1 VRRVFGIFSAA
12 TAIVVALSLIA
23 AAGTAGLVVL
33 LGQGFDRLHT
43 GSSLDAQ
50 WYIGVA
56 GELLA
61 LLVATFLIPV
71 VISRDSQALTS
82 YHRSKLLK
90 HYLSIG
96 PLAVRRAGEGELV
109 HAAMDSV
116 ERSVKYR
123 SSFIGPAS
131 AAVATPVLILMFIAF
146 FVDPLSAILL
156 VIPTA
161 LVPVIVLGFQRR
173 FGSANGQYRRA
184 QGILSATFLDALRSL
199 NMLKLNGGSSWMGKA
214 INTATEQV
222 RQQVMKL
229 LARNQLILLVIDSS
243 FAVLLLASASLLA
256 WWRAGSGAIPP
267 GSAIALVILS
277 YLMLAPVNY
286 VGSFFYI
293 GMTGK
298 AAEKKLAEIEDISMH
313 PSMANPLRVNLAGNG
328 LFIEH
333 LCASYSGSD
342 LALDDINLQF
352 PAGSRTAVIGAS
364 GSGKSTLIRVLQ
376 GQLES
381 TSGIIHDGRQPM
393 GPATLK
399 ANSAVVEQQATLFGV
414 SLRENLQL
422 AAPAATDSQLLAA
435 IKQVGMETWLAAQPQ
450 GLDQQLGE
458 GGARLSGGQA
468 QRLSL
473 ARALLADRPILL
485 LDEPTSALDVHSE
498 AGIIQTLRELDPST
512 TIITVTHRLGL
523 LADYDHVVVM
533 DHGRVLQA
541 GPRHELLGQE
551 GYLKDAM
558 QDLNQRTARL
568 QSSGLNPLE
577 EGQA

>member
-1 VRRVFGIFSAA
+1 MRRVFGIFSAA

-33 LGQGFDRLHT
+33 LGQGFDRLNT
-43 GSSLDAQ
+43 GASLDSQ
-50 WYIGVA
+50 WYIGVV

-61 LLVATFLIPV
+61 LLVATFLIPI
-71 VISRDSQALTS
+71 VISHDSQALTS
-82 YHRSKLLK
+82 FHRSKLLK

-131 AAVATPVLILMFIAF
+131 AAVATPVLILIFIALF
-146 FVDPLSAILL
+146 IDPLSAILL
-156 VIPTA
+156 LIPTA
-161 LVPVIVLGFQRR
+161 FVPVIVVGFQRR
-173 FGSANGQYRRA
+173 FGGANGEYRRA

-199 NMLKLNGGSSWMGKA
+199 NMLKLNGGSTWMGQA
-214 INTATEQV
+214 INAATERV

-243 FAVLLLASASLLA
+243 FAVLLLAIASLLA
-256 WWRAGSGAIPP
+256 WWRASSGAITP
-267 GSAIALVILS
+267 GSAVALVILS

-298 AAEKKLAEIEDISMH
+298 ASEKKLAEIEEIPMH
-313 PSMANPLRVNLAGNG
+313 PSMANPLRVNLGTNG
-328 LFIEH
+328 LFIEN
-333 LCASYSGSD
+333 LSVSYNGTEK
-342 LALDDINLQF
+342 ALEDINLQF
-352 PAGSRTAVIGAS
+352 PVGSRTAIIGAS
-364 GSGKSTLIRVLQ
+364 GSGKSSLIRVLQ

-381 TSGIIHDGRQPM
+381 TSGLIHDGRQPM

-399 ANSAVVEQQATLFGV
+399 ANSAVVEQHATLFGV

-422 AAPAATDSQLLAA
+422 SAPAATDEQLLEA
-435 IKQVGMETWLAAQPQ
+435 ITQVGMDSWFHAQPQ
-450 GLDQQLGE
+450 GLDQLLGE

-473 ARALLADRPILL
+473 ARALLANRPILL

-498 AGIIQTLRELDPST
+498 AGIIQTLRDLDPST

-523 LADYDHVVVM
+523 LSDYDRVVVM
-533 DHGRVLQA
+533 DHGRVIQA
-541 GPRHELLGQE
+541 GAREELLGQP
-551 GYLKDAM
+551 GYLKDAVEK
-558 QDLNQRTARL
+558 LNQRTSQL
-568 QSSGLNPLE
+568 QSGGLSSLG

>member
-12 TAIVVALSLIA
+12 TTIVVALSLIA
-23 AAGTAGLVVL
+23 AAGSAGLVVL
-33 LGQGFDRLHT
+33 IGQGFDRLIT
-43 GSSLDAQ
+43 GATLDGQ

-56 GELLA
+56 GELVA
-61 LLVATFLIPV
+61 LLVATFLIPI
-71 VISRDSQALTS
+71 VISHDSQALTN
-82 YHRSKLLK
+82 YQRSKLLK

-131 AAVATPVLILMFIAF
+131 AAVATPILILCFIGLF
-146 FVDPLSAILL
+146 IDPLSAVLL

-173 FGSANGQYRRA
+173 FGSANGEYRRA

-199 NMLKLNGGSSWMGKA
+199 NMLKLNGGSAWMGKA
-214 INTATEQV
+214 ISTATERV

-256 WWRAGSGAIPP
+256 WWRASSGAIAP
-267 GSAIALVILS
+267 GAAVSLVILS

-293 GMTGK
+293 GMTGR
-298 AAEKKLAEIEDISMH
+298 AAEKKLAEIQEISMH
-313 PSMANPLRVNLAGNG
+313 RSMANPLQVNIAHNG
-328 LFIEH
+328 LFIES
-333 LCASYSGSD
+333 LCASYSGSE
-342 LALDDINLQF
+342 LALDDINLEF
-352 PAGSRTAVIGAS
+352 PVGSRTAIIGAS

-381 TSGIIHDGRQPM
+381 TSGLIHDGRQPM

-399 ANSAVVEQQATLFGV
+399 ANTAVVEQHATLFGV

-422 AAPAATDSQLLAA
+422 AAPKATDEQLRTA
-435 IKQVGMETWLAAQPQ
+435 IKQVNMNSWLAAQPL
-450 GLDQQLGE
+450 GLDQPLGE
-458 GGARLSGGQA
+458 GGASLSGGQA

-473 ARALLADRPILL
+473 ARALLASRPILL

-498 AGIIQTLRELDPST
+498 AEITQTLRELDPAT

-523 LADYDHVVVM
+523 LADYDRVVVM
-533 DHGRVLQA
+533 EHGRVIQA
-541 GPRHELLGQE
+541 GAREELLEQD
-551 GYLKDAM
+551 GYLKDAITN
-558 QDLNQRTARL
+558 LNQRTLQL
-568 QSSGLNPLE
+568 QSRGLPSLG
-577 EGQA
+577 EGEA

>member
-1 VRRVFGIFSAA
+1 
-12 TAIVVALSLIA
+12 
-23 AAGTAGLVVL
+23 
-33 LGQGFDRLHT
+33 
-43 GSSLDAQ
+43 
-50 WYIGVA
+50 
-56 GELLA
+56 
-61 LLVATFLIPV
+61 
-71 VISRDSQALTS
+71 
-82 YHRSKLLK
+82 
-90 HYLSIG
+90 
-96 PLAVRRAGEGELV
+96 
-109 HAAMDSV
+109 
-116 ERSVKYR
+116 
-123 SSFIGPAS
+123 
-131 AAVATPVLILMFIAF
+131 
-146 FVDPLSAILL
+146 
-156 VIPTA
+156 
-161 LVPVIVLGFQRR
+161 
-173 FGSANGQYRRA
+173 
-184 QGILSATFLDALRSL
+184 
-199 NMLKLNGGSSWMGKA
+199 
-214 INTATEQV
+214 
-222 RQQVMKL
+222 
-229 LARNQLILLVIDSS
+229 
-243 FAVLLLASASLLA
+243 
-256 WWRAGSGAIPP
+256 
-267 GSAIALVILS
+267 
-277 YLMLAPVNY
+277 
-286 VGSFFYI
+286 
-293 GMTGK
+293 
-298 AAEKKLAEIEDISMH
+298 
-313 PSMANPLRVNLAGNG
+313 MANPLRVNLAGNG

-414 SLRENLQL
+414 TLRENLQL

-541 GPRHELLGQE
+541 GPRQELLGQE

-558 QDLNQRTARL
+558 QNLNLRTARL
-568 QSSGLNPLE
+568 RSSGLNPLE